1 MGMRHFGLSAFGAV
15 LLGWFAASPAH
26 AALAQSK
33 TDGRD
38 TSWRGAAVTALTA
51 RGDAHALATA
61 ALLRIDAGAMNLG
74 MRAANL
80 APEDTMIGWV
90 TLRVCA
96 LTTGC
101 DIRGYA
107 TQLRWLDPN
116 NSAAWLPTLAAALR
130 DQDPVETDRV
140 LAHMARGTSVDFY
153 WNQIVVMMFD
163 ALQAVSGHVP
173 GHAVYSDAARL
184 AVVERLAAAE
194 VIPPLSP
201 LVAACRDAKRGT
213 PRRVS
218 CATIAKILQ
227 RSDTVNAEYAGFAIA
242 MRYAPYEGRE
252 YRALA
257 ERRRV
262 IEWRVATA
270 AQFDSPLLP
279 WLKSAHA
286 RWRLGRMRTLNRQ
299 QDVVMAVLRD
309 HGLPLDPPPPP
320 PPPTPP
326 PTPPEPLHMQLP

>member
-1 MGMRHFGLSAFGAV
+1 MGMPHLASTALSAA
-15 LLGWFAASPAH
+15 LWGWFAISPAH

-33 TDGRD
+33 AARSDA
-38 TSWRGAAVTALTA
+38 SWRDAAVNALAA
-51 RGDAHALATA
+51 RGDARALATA

-80 APEDTMIGWV
+80 APDDTTIGWV

-96 LTTGC
+96 LTPGC

-107 TQLRWLDPN
+107 TELRWLDPN
-116 NSAAWLPTLAAALR
+116 NSAAWLPTLAGALR
-130 DQDPVETDRV
+130 DQDSVEIDRV

-153 WNQIVVMMFD
+153 WNPIVVMMFD
-163 ALQAVSGHVP
+163 ALQAVSGHIP
-173 GHAVYSDAARL
+173 GRAVDSDAARL

-194 VIPPLSP
+194 VIPPLTP
-201 LVAACRDAKRGT
+201 LVSACRDAKPGT
-213 PRRVS
+213 PRRAS
-218 CATIAKILQ
+218 CTTIAKILQ

-242 MRYAPYEGRE
+242 RRYAPYQGRE
-252 YRALA
+252 YRALT

-262 IEWRVATA
+262 LMWRVATA

-286 RWRLGRMRTLNRQ
+286 RWRLGRMRALNRQ
-299 QDVVMAVLRD
+299 EDVVMAVLRD